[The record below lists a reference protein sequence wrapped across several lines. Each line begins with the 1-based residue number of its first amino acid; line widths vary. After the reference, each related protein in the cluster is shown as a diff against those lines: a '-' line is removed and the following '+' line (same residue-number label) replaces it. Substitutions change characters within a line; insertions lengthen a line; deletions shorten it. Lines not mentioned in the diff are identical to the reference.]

1 MGKSVVMKPVSTET
15 ERRLREALAQLVAAD
30 ERLSVANLAR
40 QAGVSR
46 ATANRA
52 VAIRCELR
60 EAGAGRKRV
69 APAPI
74 DNGAQSRAASE
85 NILAQ
90 HAQVRALLRCEERR
104 RNADISNV
112 IPMLRR

>member
-1 MGKSVVMKPVSTET
+1 MKPVSAET
-15 ERRLREALAQLVAAD
+15 ERRLREALARLEAAG

-52 VAIRCELR
+52 VTIRSELWEAAAGRR
-60 EAGAGRKRV
+60 EAAT
-69 APAPI
+69 APVDI
-74 DNGAQSRAASE
+74 GEQSRAARG

-90 HAQVRALLRCEERR
+90 HAQVRALLRGEKRR
-104 RNADISNV
+104 RNADIDNV
-112 IPMLRR
+112 IPIGRR